1 MALARSLEPFS
12 DRIFSTGKRCLTVNR
27 PFSTL
32 SGQLWQ
38 LLLTPS
44 RSKSL
49 NIIRIES
56 EQCDIK
62 DLFNVLCQNVGARQK
77 VLLKKSD
84 TKTRGKRVQ
93 IPPPQYL
100 SVVRLE
106 LGISLLLVNTKEF
119 LNNRILCLEP
129 FASPLDDT

>member
-12 DRIFSTGKRCLTVNR
+12 DRIFSTGKGCLTVNR
-27 PFSTL
+27 PFSSL

-56 EQCDIK
+56 EQYDIK
-62 DLFNVLCQNVGARQK
+62 DLFNVLCQNVGTRQK
-77 VLLKKSD
+77 VLMKKSD
-84 TKTRGKRVQ
+84 TKTGGKGVQ
-93 IPPPQYL
+93 IPPPQY
-100 SVVRLE
+100 
-106 LGISLLLVNTKEF
+106 
-119 LNNRILCLEP
+119 
-129 FASPLDDT
+129 